1 MIADLLSHPT
11 REKRDAACGDAK
23 LVPLG
28 KLAHKDRALRQSSQ
42 DRITLFASLLEM
54 SAIIRHPRS
63 EPHTNV
69 LSARHPVT
77 SVS

>member
-1 MIADLLSHPT
+1 MIVDLLSHPT
-11 REKRDAACGDAK
+11 REKRDAA
-23 LVPLG
+23 PE
-28 KLAHKDRALRQSSQ
+28 LAHKDRALRQSSQ

>member
-1 MIADLLSHPT
+1 MIVDLLSHPT
-11 REKRDAACGDAK
+11 REKRDAAAE
-23 LVPLG
+23 
-28 KLAHKDRALRQSSQ
+28 LAHKDRALRQSSQ

>member
-1 MIADLLSHPT
+1 MFADLLLHPT
-11 REKRDAACGDAK
+11 REKRDAAAE
-23 LVPLG
+23 
-28 KLAHKDRALRQSSQ
+28 LARKDRALRQSSQ
-42 DRITLFASLLEM
+42 DRITLITSLFEM
-54 SAIIRHPRS
+54 SANIRHSRS